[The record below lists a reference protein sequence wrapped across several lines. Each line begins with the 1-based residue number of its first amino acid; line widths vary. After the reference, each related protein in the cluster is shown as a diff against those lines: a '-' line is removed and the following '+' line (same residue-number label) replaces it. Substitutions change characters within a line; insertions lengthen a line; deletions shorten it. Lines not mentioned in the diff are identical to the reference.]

1 MADSNIESVSIYTAD
16 VSQLAQSF
24 SELMKQIDET
34 RTSMKGLKSGTA
46 EYNALAQKLT
56 QQEKALAKAFKDGTM
71 QIDKEAVSYRQ
82 LNNVLKDLRKTYRE
96 VGSEEERTELTSS
109 IQAFDKELK
118 SMDADIGNFQRNV
131 GNYSGALKNVSEVLL
146 SGAAQVGILD
156 NKTSSLFIKLFKD
169 IPKLISG
176 LGTLENTTIATGNAS
191 EVAGTKGVK
200 ALSGII
206 SKLGV
211 LALAVGAAVA
221 VYKMFQ
227 GEIDRGIRKAQDW
240 GKAMLGIEEYTLS
253 STKAQQEFAEALKES
268 TAQLGGQIAT
278 YKILETLVNSHMLN
292 TKDNEKATRELLK
305 AIKDVDAFEYV
316 AAKTTGNYSNAV
328 TALTEALYEEAKASA
343 VVKFATGQIEEI
355 IDLQNQIIEKQVE
368 KNQRIRDKEEGKIT
382 GFWNKLRAAFIAGED
397 DINGGVVGWE
407 KGVEMVGDQLVSSID
422 KDIDEIQGRIDEI
435 KAKLP
440 NEIKDLLETLFPE
453 GSEGNLFMRALFGD
467 AGSGGSNDPEW
478 YSKME
483 LAIKEAEALQ
493 EDYWKFSKKGYGMY
507 MAMYDEI
514 AAHYAD
520 DEKKYRETLANKKA
534 FHKQYLDYMK
544 KLNENDQDYGQSSY
558 QKELNELERWHKEQI
573 KIYDSAGKDKTNLEA
588 EYTNR
593 MLKIQHNYQD
603 KYKQVNET
611 QKNYLKTLENSY
623 KELTSVMIENFKN
636 LNEEWTVSMDFWENG
651 VKDTVTYVR
660 KDYEKFFIT
669 LKNDSM
675 NFFESQKDLIS
686 AETDVRIAEINKQK
700 DEELFNLKERLG
712 NTKEYEAQKAEVIA
726 NYNAR
731 IAAAEKRRDVEIESE
746 LRNSLKRQLSYIEDY
761 YESRRREAAHD
772 TDLDTIEGQRYDW
785 NSTFGRFGQT
795 TAQDSIA
802 AELEKLQSSYDNT
815 VLELTKKQKAVEDML
830 TGSTKLS
837 IQERLSLE
845 EEYVNL
851 SNQLTDARL
860 DYEVEKERQT
870 LELDKQIAADKVQMW
885 TEIVNQIGNL
895 LGAVYSA
902 MEANTQANLKE
913 GKITQEEAEKQL
925 EKYRYVKATGAAMDA
940 LGSAVGAYNSM
951 ASIPYVGP
959 ALGIAAAAAALAAGY
974 ANVRQILAVSK
985 NNVGSGSSAY
995 KEVTP
1000 VMPDF
1005 NPQLTANATGQ
1016 QETEALANAVTD
1028 KPVKAFVVESEVSAA
1043 QELANQRSNESTF

>member
-292 TKDNEKATRELLK
+292 TKDNEKATKELLK
-305 AIKDVDAFEYV
+305 AIKDVDAFEYI

-407 KGVEMVGDQLVSSID
+407 KGVEMVGDQLVHSID

-440 NEIKDLLETLFPE
+440 NEIKELLETLFPE

-558 QKELNELERWHKEQI
+558 QKELNELERWYKEQI

-603 KYKQVNET
+603 KYKAINVA
-611 QKNYLKTLENSY
+611 QKAYIDEMKKAY
-623 KELTSVMIENFKN
+623 KELTDIMKENFGSIGD
-636 LNEEWTVSMDFWENG
+636 EWTITENEVG
-651 VKDTVTYVR
+651 RNITR
-660 KDYEKFFIT
+660 IWGDYGKYT
-669 LKNDSM
+669 KMLKTDSL
-675 NFFESQKDLIS
+675 NFFESQMALIS
-686 AETDVRIAEINKQK
+686 AETDIRIAEINKQK

-712 NTKEYEAQKAEVIA
+712 NTEEYKAQEAEVIA

-731 IAAAEKRRDVEIESE
+731 IVAAEKRRDGEIESE
-746 LRNSLKRQLSYIEDY
+746 YRNHIKRQMAYIEDY
-761 YESRRREAAHD
+761 FETLRRTQAHD
-772 TDLDTIEGQRYDW
+772 IDINTTKGERYDW
-785 NSTFGRFGQT
+785 NNGLGRMGQT
-795 TAQDSIA
+795 TEQDSIA
-802 AELEKLQSSYDNT
+802 AELKKMERSYSET
-815 VLELTKKQKAVEDML
+815 VAEITGKQEAIKKML
-830 TGSTKLS
+830 TEDTELS
-837 IQERLSLE
+837 IQERLNLE

-870 LELDKQIAADKVQMW
+870 LELDKQIAADKVQLW
-885 TEIVNQIGNL
+885 TETFNQLGNL

-925 EKYRYVKATGAAMDA
+925 EKYRYVKAAGAAMDA